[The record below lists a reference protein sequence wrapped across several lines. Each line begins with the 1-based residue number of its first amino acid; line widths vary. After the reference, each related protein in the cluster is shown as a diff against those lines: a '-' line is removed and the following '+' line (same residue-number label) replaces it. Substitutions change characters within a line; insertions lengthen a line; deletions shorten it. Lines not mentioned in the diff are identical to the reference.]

1 MLSFVARRLLVAI
14 PTLLILVILSFILMY
29 AAPGGPF
36 NSERP
41 LPPEVLANIEAKY
54 GLDQPFWKQIVNYV
68 VSVVTQFDFGP
79 SFQYKDRSVNDVIAQ
94 GFPVTLTYGFWSFVV
109 AVSVGMSLGIA
120 AAIKQNSWLDY
131 LAVGISIGA
140 QVLPN
145 FVMAPILVFVFT
157 LSAFWLTGSPW
168 LPGGGWEGGILV
180 AECATKDNLC
190 FSMPWGSAW
199 RFDYL
204 IMPVVALSTSYMASI
219 ARITRSSM
227 LEVLN
232 SNFIR
237 TAKAKGLP
245 MRRVIW
251 RHAMKPTLLPVLSYL
266 GPAFVGMITG
276 SVIIDVFFSTGG
288 IGQFFVNSAFNRDY
302 SVIMG
307 ITILVGALTIL
318 FNLLVDILY
327 AWIDPKIRY

>member
-1 MLSFVARRLLVAI
+1 MLSFVFRRLAVAV
-14 PTLLILVILSFILMY
+14 PTLLILVVLSFVLMY

-109 AVSVGMSLGIA
+109 AVTVGVSLGVA
-120 AAIKQNSWLDY
+120 AAIKQNSWVDY
-131 LAVGISIGA
+131 FAIGVSIGA

-145 FVMAPILVFVFT
+145 FVMAPLLLLVFT
-157 LSAFWLTGSPW
+157 LWLGW
-168 LPGGGWEGGILV
+168 LPGGGWNGGQWQ
-180 AECATKDNLC
+180 
-190 FSMPWGSAW
+190 F
-199 RFDYL
+199 L
-204 IMPVVALSTSYMASI
+204 IMPVIALSTSYMASI

-232 SNFIR
+232 TNFIR
-237 TAKAKGLP
+237 TARAKGLP

-251 RHAMKPTLLPVLSYL
+251 KHAMKPTMLPVLSYL

-307 ITILVGALTIL
+307 ITILVGTLTIL
-318 FNLLVDILY
+318 FNLLVDVLY

>member
-1 MLSFVARRLLVAI
+1 MLSFIIRRLAVAI
-14 PTLLILVILSFILMY
+14 PTLLILVVLSFILMY

-41 LPPEVLANIEAKY
+41 LPPQVLANINAKY
-54 GLDQPFWKQIVNYV
+54 GLDQPFWRQIVDYV
-68 VSVVTQFDFGP
+68 WGVVVHFDFGP
-79 SFQYKDRSVNDVIAQ
+79 SFQYTDRSVNDVIAQ
-94 GFPVTLTYGFWSFVV
+94 GFPVTLTYGFWAFIL
-109 AVSVGMSLGIA
+109 AVGVGVSLGVA
-120 AAIKQNSWLDY
+120 AAIRQNSWLDY
-131 LAVGISIGA
+131 AAVGVSIGA

-145 FVMAPILVFVFT
+145 FVMAPILLLVFT
-157 LSAFWLTGSPW
+157 LWLGW
-168 LPGGGWEGGILV
+168 LPGGGWNGGQWQYLV
-180 AECATKDNLC
+180 
-190 FSMPWGSAW
+190 
-199 RFDYL
+199 
-204 IMPVVALSTSYMASI
+204 MPVIALATSYMASI

-232 SNFIR
+232 TNFIR

-245 MRRVIW
+245 MRRVILK
-251 RHAMKPTLLPVLSYL
+251 HALKPAMLPVISYL

-276 SVIIDVFFSTGG
+276 SVVIDIAFSTGG
-288 IGQFFVNSAFNRDY
+288 IGQAFVNSAFSRDY

-318 FNLLVDILY
+318 FNLLVDVLY

>member
-1 MLSFVARRLLVAI
+1 MLSFIFRRLAVAI

-68 VSVVTQFDFGP
+68 SGVVTSFDFGP

-109 AVSVGMSLGIA
+109 AVTVGVSLGVA
-120 AAIKQNSWLDY
+120 AAIKQNTWIDY
-131 LAVGISIGA
+131 FAVGVSIGA

-145 FVMAPILVFVFT
+145 FVMAPILLLVFT
-157 LSAFWLTGSPW
+157 LWLGW
-168 LPGGGWEGGILV
+168 LPGGGWNGGQWQ
-180 AECATKDNLC
+180 
-190 FSMPWGSAW
+190 F
-199 RFDYL
+199 L
-204 IMPVVALSTSYMASI
+204 IMPVIALSTSYMASI

-232 SNFIR
+232 TNFIR
-237 TAKAKGLP
+237 TAQAKGLP

-251 RHAMKPTLLPVLSYL
+251 RHAMKPTILPVLSYL

-307 ITILVGALTIL
+307 ITILVGTLTIL
-318 FNLLVDILY
+318 FNLVVDILY